1 MSAQDLVELR
11 RFTLKQVNQIPEGR
25 VMTYGQIASLVGFPG
40 YARHVGHILFRLS
53 EDSSI
58 PWQRVVASSGK
69 ISTFKVGLGE
79 LQQALLE
86 REGIE
91 FKSGRMRLSVY
102 LWEPETLELEKDS

>member
-1 MSAQDLVELR
+1 MNNRDLVELR
-11 RFTLKQVNQIPEGR
+11 RLTFERVNQIPEGR

-40 YARHVGHILFRLS
+40 YARHVGHIMRGLS
-53 EDSSI
+53 EDSSV